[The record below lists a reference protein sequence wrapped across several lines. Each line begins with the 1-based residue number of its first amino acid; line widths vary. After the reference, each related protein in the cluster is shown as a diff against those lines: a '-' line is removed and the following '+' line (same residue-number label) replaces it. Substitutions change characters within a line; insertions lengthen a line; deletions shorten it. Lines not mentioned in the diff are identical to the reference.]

1 MVEATDHAE
10 PRATVLVGDPG
21 IPAMTRARYKVRPSA
36 LRLWEEFA
44 EIPHLLTD
52 VVDAIESLPV
62 GQREVTR
69 QMRPPGVIYE
79 VSGVAF
85 GRRFKVRGVQD
96 VDGKWMEVWSVAP
109 L

>member
-1 MVEATDHAE
+1 MVETTDHAG
-10 PRATVLVGDPG
+10 PRATVLSADPG
-21 IPAMTRARYKVRPSA
+21 NPAMARARYKVRPLA

-44 EIPHLLTD
+44 DFPHLLTD
-52 VVDAIESLPV
+52 VVDAIEALPPEQV
-62 GQREVTR
+62 EVTK
-69 QMRPPGVIYE
+69 QMRPPGVIHE

-96 VDGKWMEVWSVAP
+96 ADRQWIEVWSVTP